1 MIDDFYR
8 KIETQ
13 YEIEG
18 HSLNFVSYLD
28 DLSETDRVFV
38 RYEFLALNNFE
49 ADSFRKEIEE
59 TKKTL
64 IDYLIKRDQETGNPH
79 LLARYNHFL
88 FYVTR
93 NNSFVAKTIKYYQQV
108 LSYYL
113 EIYNQDSHALHFSN
127 VLGVIISICTR
138 CKVNE
143 DSIKAQ
149 VNNYLTDSTL
159 SSEIKTFILENIR
172 DCKLF
177 KGKELAVYPK
187 QCIDLARVEDN
198 GNIKERLLNLA
209 IVFSRKTTNAELFKV
224 ANGLLGDF
232 EYDNLY
238 PDDETNMAISHLNE
252 NTYKKIVNYYKAA
265 GQKEKQTKAIKDLEE
280 NKKNHQ
286 YIKIQSK
293 VPRKD
298 AEQTNKLITE
308 HLESLLENAPEGL
321 AHTLCFDNGSLLF
334 PPYSKIQECVKEGMK
349 QTTYHQ
355 FFESKFVDINGNI
368 SSIPHEIVGEH
379 QFFHI
384 WAQNNTFPFIITL
397 LGRAIQD
404 KKMSYSAV
412 RRYLQKTAFGIQLE
426 TRRGNKMLSY
436 NWFSLVDIGIKE
448 FFKQFT
454 AFINGKNVDWRFTID
469 FLALKFEAILREIL
483 QNTGGEITKV
493 RDNGDTELKLLD
505 DLLTSPILK
514 EIFNEDDIFL
524 FKHTFTKVWWNIRN
538 DVAHGLCK
546 PFDYTL
552 SKAILVLLCILR
564 LNKVTAYMV
573 NNQ

>member
-8 KIETQ
+8 KIETE

-18 HSLNFVSYLD
+18 HSLIFFSDLG
-28 DLSETDRVFV
+28 DLSESDRILVG
-38 RYEFLALNNFE
+38 YEFLALNNFE
-49 ADSFRKEIEE
+49 AE
-59 TKKTL
+59 TFKKRMV
-64 IDYLIKRDQETGNPH
+64 DDKDQIIMYFQQRITATKNIH
-79 LLARYNHFL
+79 LLAKYYHL
-88 FYVTR
+88 LLYMSK
-93 NNSFVAKTIKYYQQV
+93 NNSFTPKVIEHYQQV

-113 EIYNQDSHALHFSN
+113 AIHNQDFHTLHFSN
-127 VLGVIISICTR
+127 VLGVLISICMR
-138 CKVNE
+138 CKTNE
-143 DSIKAQ
+143 DNIKNQ
-149 VNNYLTDSTL
+149 INSYLTDPTL
-159 SSEIKTFILENIR
+159 SSKIKTFILENIR

-209 IVFSRKTTNAELFKV
+209 IVFSRKTTNTELFKV
-224 ANGLLGDF
+224 ANDLLGDF

-265 GQKEKQTKAIKDLEE
+265 GQKKKQAKAIKDLEE

-308 HLESLLENAPEGL
+308 HLESLLGNAPEDL

-334 PPYSKIQECVKEGMK
+334 PPYSKIQECVKEEMK

-368 SSIPHEIVGEH
+368 SSIPHETVGAH
-379 QFFHI
+379 QFFYI
-384 WAQNNTFPFIITL
+384 WVQKNTFPFIITL
-397 LGRAIQD
+397 LGRAIQE

-426 TRRGNKMLSY
+426 TARGNKMLSY

-469 FLALKFEAILREIL
+469 FLALKFEAILREIV
-483 QNTGGEITKV
+483 QNTGGEVTKV

-505 DLLTSPILK
+505 DLLVSPILK

-564 LNKVTAYMV
+564 LNKVTIYIAH
-573 NNQ
+573 NQ